1 MFNFPDLFHGS
12 MGLLNN
18 PGDIFSAKITKSG
31 KQVVKLHKKEY
42 KRTAVR
48 YPGTGTIVETIV
60 RREEK

>member
-48 YPGTGTIVETIV
+48 
-60 RREEK
+60 